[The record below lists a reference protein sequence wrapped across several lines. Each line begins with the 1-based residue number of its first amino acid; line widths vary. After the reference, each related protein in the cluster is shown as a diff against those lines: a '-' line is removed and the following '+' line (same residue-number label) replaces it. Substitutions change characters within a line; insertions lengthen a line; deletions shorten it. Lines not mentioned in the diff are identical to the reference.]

1 MSRLARR
8 NRPSARVAAESEPA
22 IRRCHISQ
30 EAPPCRAT
38 RCKGSKYRDRE
49 TKWCTSANMWGSAIF
64 LRGRAKR
71 LRSGNPFS
79 KSFDIRGDKELHRRV
94 FRDDRTCAT
103 TVFRR
108 GRWRPKWRHLRF
120 STSLPRPRAHRG
132 GEYLEDCSA
141 ESSEVNGV
149 R

>member
-1 MSRLARR
+1 MSRPATR

-38 RCKGSKYRDRE
+38 RCMGRKHRDRE

-64 LRGRAKR
+64 LPAHAKR
-71 LRSGNPFS
+71 LRSGNLFS
-79 KSFDIRGDKELHRRV
+79 KSFDIREDKEFHQRV

-103 TVFRR
+103 TAFQH
-108 GRWRPKWRHLRF
+108 GRWRPKWRRLRS

-132 GEYLEDCSA
+132 GGYLEDCSA
-141 ESSEVNGV
+141 ENSEVNAE